1 MNPSHAR
8 YERLRGANVL
18 SFCFAMPVID
28 SPYLS
33 VGRGG
38 AKSTP
43 MFTCCFVRGLTLSL
57 FVAGTIDTEELGMVM
72 RSLGHQPT
80 DDEVRE
86 MINEVSDESPAHG
99 SS

>member
-1 MNPSHAR
+1 MVFGGTRLNQRPSSFAP
-8 YERLRGANVL
+8 L
-18 SFCFAMPVID
+18 SEDWRF
-28 SPYLS
+28 SP
-33 VGRGG
+33 
-38 AKSTP
+38 
-43 MFTCCFVRGLTLSL
+43 

-86 MINEVSDESPAHG
+86 MINEVSDLMREMYGRRARG